1 MAIFAVYSDTAE
13 VMSRKHIFTMAWTVD
28 PASDGAL
35 YSVHLT
41 IVICNILGEASFIE
55 RYLGASGSKVSMT
68 DRDDPVGHGDAVL
81 HSDIMKWLIPR

>member
-1 MAIFAVYSDTAE
+1 MAIFAVYSDSAE

-28 PASDGAL
+28 PASDCTL

-55 RYLGASGSKVSMT
+55 RYLGASGSKVSMS

-81 HSDIMKWLIPR
+81 HSDIMQGLIPR

>member
-1 MAIFAVYSDTAE
+1 MAIFAVDSDTAE

-55 RYLGASGSKVSMT
+55 RYLSASCSKVSVPN
-68 DRDDPVGHGDAVL
+68 RDDPVGHGDTVL
-81 HSDIMKWLIPR
+81 HSNIMQGLIPR